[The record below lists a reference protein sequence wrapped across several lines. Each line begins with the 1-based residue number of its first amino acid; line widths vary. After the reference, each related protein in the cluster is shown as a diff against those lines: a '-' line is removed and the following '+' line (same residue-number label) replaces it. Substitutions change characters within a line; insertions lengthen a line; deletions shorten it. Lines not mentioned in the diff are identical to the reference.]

1 LVGDLAAGLAQGL
14 ALDTEEDPDHVEE
27 GRGQDQ
33 DDDVLSLENV
43 RDHAGDLALDPVTER
58 KIEGLNQE
66 IEIEKRK
73 RKKM

>member
-1 LVGDLAAGLAQGL
+1 MVGDLAAGLAQGL

-33 DDDVLSLENV
+33 DEDGLSLENV
-43 RDHAGDLALDPVTER
+43 RDHAGDLAPDPVTER
-58 KIEGLNQE
+58 KIGGPNQE

-73 RKKM
+73 RKKT